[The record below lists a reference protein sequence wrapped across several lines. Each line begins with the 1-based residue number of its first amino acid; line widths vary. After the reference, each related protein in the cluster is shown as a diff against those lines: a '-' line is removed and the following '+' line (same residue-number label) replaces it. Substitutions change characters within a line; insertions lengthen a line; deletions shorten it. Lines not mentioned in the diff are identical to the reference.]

1 MNGEEKPIATLEI
14 TPDHVEPT
22 RVNRVY
28 YRHSQT
34 GDRGYKVIRE
44 GRVAIRRDRPN
55 IDDYTFQIGDWNAEV
70 VDAKRFTEAQIAAIQ
85 FEADKKLCWALGLPA
100 LGKREWI
107 DLQEKARLDWMREGP
122 KTPERAGLYKLVG
135 EYLRS
140 L

>member
-1 MNGEEKPIATLEI
+1 MSDDTNVEI
-14 TPDHVEPT
+14 GIYYEPT
-22 RVNRVY
+22 KAQRVY
-28 YRHSQT
+28 YRHNQT
-34 GDRGYKVIRE
+34 GDRGYLVRRE
-44 GRVAIRRDRPN
+44 GRDAIRRDRPN
-55 IDDYTFQIGDWNAEV
+55 IDDYTFQLGDWNKEV
-70 VDAKRFTEAQIAAIQ
+70 VEAKRFTEVQIAIIQ

-107 DLQEKARLDWMREGP
+107 DLTEKARLDWMKEGP